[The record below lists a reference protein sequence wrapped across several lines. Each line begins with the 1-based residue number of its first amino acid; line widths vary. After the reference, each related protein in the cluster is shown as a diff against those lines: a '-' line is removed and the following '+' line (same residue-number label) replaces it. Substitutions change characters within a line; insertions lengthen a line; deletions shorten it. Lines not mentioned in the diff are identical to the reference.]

1 MQLAPAFSQNGRS
14 HACSLCG
21 SGPGKTG
28 RTNKSPDRPIV
39 TTDTDID
46 FEGIFEFCLNCAA
59 EAGGLAGMIPEKIAD
74 EIREEN
80 AHLQSHNQALLAE
93 RNAARKAL
101 ELLTAQYAALSASPE
116 PAAANAA

>member
-1 MQLAPAFSQNGRS
+1 MQLAPAFSENGRS

-28 RTNKSPDRPIV
+28 RTRTSADRPIV

-46 FEGIFEFCLNCAA
+46 FEGIFEFCLSCAA
-59 EAGGLAGMIPEKIAD
+59 EAGALAGMIPEKIAG

-80 AHLQSHNQALLAE
+80 AHLKSDNQSLLAE

-116 PAAANAA
+116 PVAANAA

>member
-1 MQLAPAFSQNGRS
+1 MQLAPAFSENGRS

-28 RTNKSPDRPIV
+28 RTRTSADRPIV

-46 FEGIFEFCLNCAA
+46 FEGIFEFCLTCAA
-59 EAGGLAGMIPEKIAD
+59 EAGALAGMIPEKIAD
-74 EIREEN
+74 EIREKN
-80 AHLQSHNQALLAE
+80 AHLNSDNQALLAE

-101 ELLTAQYAALSASPE
+101 ELLTAQYAALSANPE
-116 PAAANAA
+116 PVAADAA

>member
-14 HACSLCG
+14 YVCSLCG

-28 RTNKSPDRPIV
+28 RSNKSPDRPIV

-46 FEGIFEFCLNCAA
+46 FEGIFEFCLTCAA
-59 EAGGLAGMIPEKIAD
+59 EAGALAGMIPEKIAN
-74 EIREEN
+74 EIREDN
-80 AHLQSHNQALLAE
+80 AHLQSNNKALLAE

-101 ELLTAQYAALSASPE
+101 ELLTAQYAALSGSPE
-116 PAAANAA
+116 PVAADAA

>member
-21 SGPGKTG
+21 GGPGKTG

-46 FEGIFEFCLNCAA
+46 FEGIFEFCLSCAA
-59 EAGGLAGMIPEKIAD
+59 EAGALAGMIPEEIAN
-74 EIREEN
+74 EIREDN
-80 AHLQSHNQALLAE
+80 AHLQSNNKALLAE

-101 ELLTAQYAALSASPE
+101 ELLTAQYAALSGSPE
-116 PAAANAA
+116 PVAADAA

>member
-14 HACSLCG
+14 HACSFCG

-46 FEGIFEFCLNCAA
+46 FEGIFEFCLTCAA
-59 EAGGLAGMIPEKIAD
+59 EAGALAGMIPEKIAG

-80 AHLQSHNQALLAE
+80 AVLNSHNKALLAE

-101 ELLTAQYAALSASPE
+101 ELLTAQYAALSSNPE
-116 PAAANAA
+116 PVAANAA

>member
-28 RTNKSPDRPIV
+28 RTNTSPDRPIV

-46 FEGIFEFCLNCAA
+46 FEGIFEFCLDCAA
-59 EAGGLAGMIPEKIAD
+59 EAGALAGMIPKKIAD
-74 EIREEN
+74 EIRNEN
-80 AHLQSHNQALLAE
+80 AHLKSDNKALLAE

-101 ELLTAQYAALSASPE
+101 ELLTAQYAALSGGDTTK
-116 PAAANAA
+116 AANAA

>member
-1 MQLAPAFSQNGRS
+1 MQLAPAFSENGRS

-21 SGPGKTG
+21 GGPGKTG
-28 RTNKSPDRPIV
+28 RTNKSPDRPVV
-39 TTDTDID
+39 TTNVDID

-59 EAGGLAGMIPEKIAD
+59 EAGGLAGMIPEQIAD

-80 AHLQSHNQALLAE
+80 AHLNSQNQALLAE

-116 PAAANAA
+116 PVADAAA